1 MKPLQTFYTVAL
13 FAIFGCI
20 NIHAQELHTE
30 SNAGSIANESN
41 AITGWVPQN
50 DNVTTVSVETSD
62 VYGGSYAIRI
72 ETIAEA
78 ASRGK
83 YIFTTTANT
92 QYKIVIHAKSLSLD
106 GGFWSWDGFSDFAG
120 VDFYGTGWHRYEFNV
135 TASGTSA
142 TLKVY
147 AGAPS
152 TIGEAVLIDNISIQE
167 LDSSPPTQPGQPTLV
182 SKTSNSVFFN
192 WTAAGDDIGVT
203 GYKVY
208 QNNVAVDTLSN
219 VLEYTADQLTPS
231 TPYQF
236 HVTALDYYENESP
249 ASLFLDVTTDPAPA
263 GGGNAEWAKNGTTA
277 SYSDEVAIGSNS
289 VPSGYKL
296 AVDGKLITEEVRVEF
311 SGTWPDYVFEEGYD
325 LPSLQEVQKHIDQHG
340 HLPNIPSAEEVHA
353 NGMDVGE
360 MNKLL
365 LEKIEEMT
373 LYIILL
379 ESTQKLHEKRLEQQN
394 EKLAKITLFEKELE
408 AQKVIL
414 EKFTTAKK

>member
-1 MKPLQTFYTVAL
+1 
-13 FAIFGCI
+13 
-20 NIHAQELHTE
+20 
-30 SNAGSIANESN
+30 
-41 AITGWVPQN
+41 
-50 DNVTTVSVETSD
+50 VSVETSD
-62 VYGGSYAIRI
+62 VYEGSYALRI

-78 ASRGK
+78 SSRGK
-83 YIFTTTANT
+83 YTFTTTANT

-167 LDSSPPTQPGQPTLV
+167 LDSSPPTQPGEPTLV

-208 QNNVAVDTLSN
+208 QNNVAKDTISN
-219 VLEYTADQLTPS
+219 VLDYTADQLTPS

-236 HVTALDYYENESP
+236 HVTALDYYGNEGP
-249 ASLFLDVTTDPAPA
+249 ASPFLDVTTDPVPA
-263 GGGNAEWAKNGTTA
+263 GGGNAEWTKNGTTA
-277 SYSDEVAIGSNS
+277 SYTGEVAIGTSS

-296 AVDGKLITEEVRVEF
+296 AVDGKLIAEEVRVEF
-311 SGTWPDYVFEEGYD
+311 SGTWPDYVFKEGYD
-325 LPSLQEVQKHIDQHG
+325 LPTLEEIQKHIDEHG
-340 HLPNIPSAEEVHA
+340 HLPNIPSAKEVEA
-353 NGMDVGE
+353 DGMDVGE

-365 LEKIEEMT
+365 LEKIEEMM
-373 LYIILL
+373 LYIINQNRRIEVL
-379 ESTQKLHEKRLEQQN
+379 EGKNYINK
-394 EKLAKITLFEKELE
+394 
-408 AQKVIL
+408 
-414 EKFTTAKK
+414 

>member
-1 MKPLQTFYTVAL
+1 MNKLSQ
-13 FAIFGCI
+13 IFILTTMCFGSSF
-20 NIHAQELHTE
+20 AQELHTE

-41 AITGWVPQN
+41 AITGWTPQN
-50 DNVTTVSVETSD
+50 QNVTTVSVETSD
-62 VYGGSYAIRI
+62 VYEGSYALRI

-83 YIFTTTANT
+83 YTFTTTANT

-219 VLEYTADQLTPS
+219 VLDYTADQLTPS

-249 ASLFLDVTTDPAPA
+249 ASLFLDVTTEAAPA
-263 GGGNAEWAKNGTTA
+263 GGGNAEWTKNGTTA
-277 SYSDEVAIGSNS
+277 SYSDAVAIGTSS

-296 AVDGKLITEEVRVEF
+296 AVDGHIRTREIRVDQD
-311 SGTWPDYVFEEGYD
+311 TWPDYVFNKDYD
-325 LPSLQEVQKHIDQHG
+325 LPTLEEIQEYINIHG
-340 HLPNIPSAEEVHA
+340 HLPNIPSAEEVET
-353 NGMDVGE
+353 NGMAVGE

-365 LEKIEEMT
+365 LEKIEELT
-373 LYIILL
+373 LHVIQLKKEIETL
-379 ESTQKLHEKRLEQQN
+379 QKR
-394 EKLAKITLFEKELE
+394 
-408 AQKVIL
+408 
-414 EKFTTAKK
+414 